1 MNRPDIPA
9 SGEPFS
15 SRPPGVSH
23 LYQEL
28 REQILELRL
37 RPGEELDEAAL
48 AERFG
53 RSRASVREAL
63 LNLSTESLVELMP
76 NRGARV
82 THFDL
87 VELPRFIEAI
97 DLLSRAINR
106 YAALRRTREQLVRI
120 RERHDQFVDCA
131 RGDASPTAVTAR
143 NRQFHMAVAEA
154 ADNAHLSAAYRQMHQ
169 QGIRTMHLALS
180 GARTGTEARSRHIDR
195 VLTDH
200 RDLLDAIDRGDAD
213 AAEAAARSHT
223 EIFRERI
230 AACLSADQDTSVAID
245 P

>member
-1 MNRPDIPA
+1 MNQPELPA
-9 SGEPFS
+9 TGERLS

-37 RPGEELDEAAL
+37 RPGEELDEAGL

-53 RSRASVREAL
+53 RSRTSVREAL
-63 LNLSTESLVELMP
+63 LNLSTESLVELLP

-82 THFDL
+82 AHFDL

-106 YAALRRTREQLVRI
+106 YAALRRTRDQLVCI
-120 RERHDQFVDCA
+120 RERHDQFVECA
-131 RGDASPTAVTAR
+131 RGDASPTALTAR
-143 NRQFHMAVAEA
+143 NRQFHMAVAAA
-154 ADNAHLSAAYRQMHQ
+154 ADNAHLCAAYRQMHQ
-169 QGIRTMHLALS
+169 QGIRTMHLALGGARS
-180 GARTGTEARSRHIDR
+180 GAEARTRHVDR
-195 VLTDH
+195 VLKDH
-200 RDLLDAIDRGDAD
+200 RELLDAIDRGDAD

-230 AACLSADQDTSVAID
+230 AACLSADSDDAIAID